1 MHLKYLKCLV
11 QNYAIWNTPYV
22 KQSNSDS
29 AAPVFDIPRMSGQI
43 KAGSAWCVSPAW
55 TQTPFLSCS
64 YGYEGNLEQLCKHCT
79 SGSKGSICRAD
90 GRKYSSKAIS
100 FGLQLVQPPGQVSW
114 LDCQPSW
121 LVQQSWQQLQQGTL
135 NLLLSENSCKPPW
148 RWIFCHQTGF
158 SFPRRLR
165 FFYPH
170 KPGTVTLTVRKSASI
185 IKAKRLE
192 DTGGKPIKHYTRPA
206 AKLFIE

>member
-1 MHLKYLKCLV
+1 MQFGTHYMLK
-11 QNYAIWNTPYV
+11 QINT
-22 KQSNSDS
+22 DS
-29 AAPVFDIPRMSGQI
+29 AAPVFDIPRMSSQI
-43 KAGSAWCVSPAW
+43 KAGTAWCVSSAW
-55 TQTPFLSCS
+55 TKTPFLSCS

-100 FGLQLVQPPGQVSW
+100 FGLQLVQPSGQVSW

-121 LVQQSWQQLQQGTL
+121 LVQQSWQPLQQGTL

-158 SFPRRLR
+158 SFPRRLC

-170 KPGTVTLTVRKSASI
+170 EPGTVMLTVRKSASI

-192 DTGGKPIKHYTRPA
+192 DAGGKPIKH
-206 AKLFIE
+206 